1 MFIFRCWLKQENK
14 RERLMKDSSSNSN
27 ILTIKQRKFLGFV
40 ACFGGALILGCLFA
54 AVILILNRAF
64 DLFGGVIWSLAVSG
78 MLAILLRPVVSF
90 FEERVKLGRFSSIL
104 LLYALVIISAGSATW
119 LLGGKVIYQ
128 TKEFLG
134 TAADWPDKLEEKA
147 KVSLP
152 PETWESI
159 SGHVDAFKDYW
170 KEIIGEENTP
180 ILILPD
186 QQQDVYDTL
195 NVELRET
202 FRELDP
208 DERTAFFMSEGRP
221 EQIQYLERKSTEMHN
236 RAMEAM
242 EKQGEEIA
250 EKSAAVIKSAWSGLL
265 GFFAKIT
272 YLAVIPIYLFYFLSS
287 NRNLID
293 ELEKEISFLSE
304 SVKKDVVFLIR
315 EFVSILVSFFRGQLL
330 IGLLMGVG
338 YAIGFSISG
347 LKFGI
352 TLGLLFGLLNIVP
365 YLGSIVGI
373 VTAIL
378 VAYLQPGGIAENG
391 EWSVLLGCG
400 VSFVVIQIVESYYL
414 TPKIMGQ
421 QTGLHPVV
429 VMVSIFF
436 WGTALGGIL
445 GMIFGIPLTAF
456 IIVAWRLLCRKYFNR
471 CSA

>member
-1 MFIFRCWLKQENK
+1 
-14 RERLMKDSSSNSN
+14 MKDSTSSPH
-27 ILTIKQRKFLGFV
+27 ILSERQRKFLGFV
-40 ACFGGALILGCLFA
+40 ACFAGALLLGCLFA

-64 DLFGGVIWSLAVSG
+64 DLFGGVIWSLAISG
-78 MLAILLRPVVSF
+78 MLAILLRPIVAF
-90 FEERVKLGRFSSIL
+90 FEEKVKFGRFSSIL
-104 LLYALVIISAGSATW
+104 LLYALVILTAGSATW
-119 LLGGKVIYQ
+119 LLGGKVIHQ

-134 TAADWPDKLEEKA
+134 TAADWPEQLEEKA
-147 KVSLP
+147 KQSLP

-159 SGHVDAFKDYW
+159 SGQVDAFKEYW
-170 KEIIGEENTP
+170 KEILGEEN
-180 ILILPD
+180 IQVLALSSE
-186 QQQDVYDTL
+186 QQEVYDTL
-195 NVELRET
+195 DVNQRET
-202 FRELDP
+202 FRALDP
-208 DERTAFFMSEGRP
+208 DERNALFAIEDKS
-221 EQIQYLERKSTEMHN
+221 EQIEYLERKATEIHN

-242 EKQGEEIA
+242 EKQGGDIA

-265 GFFAKIT
+265 GFFAQMT

-293 ELEKEISFLSE
+293 DLEKELSFLSD
-304 SVKKDVVFLIR
+304 SVKEDVIFLIR

-373 VTAIL
+373 VTALL
-378 VAYLQPGGIAENG
+378 VSYLQPGGIAESG
-391 EWSVLLGCG
+391 EWNVLIGCG
-400 VSFVVIQIVESYYL
+400 ISFVIVQVIESYYL

-456 IIVAWRLLCRKYFNR
+456 IIIAWRLLCRKYFHR
-471 CSA
+471 AAC

>member
-1 MFIFRCWLKQENK
+1 
-14 RERLMKDSSSNSN
+14 MKDSSSNSN

-40 ACFGGALILGCLFA
+40 ACFAGALILGCLFS
-54 AVILILNRAF
+54 VIILILNRAF
-64 DLFGGVIWSLAVSG
+64 DLFGGVIWSLAISG
-78 MLAILLRPVVSF
+78 MLAILLRPIVSF
-90 FEERVKLGRFSSIL
+90 FEERVKLGRLSSIL
-104 LLYALVIISAGSATW
+104 LLYALVIITAGSATW

-134 TAADWPDKLEEKA
+134 TAADWPDQLEQKA

-159 SGHVDAFKDYW
+159 SGQVDAFKDYW
-170 KEIIGEENTP
+170 KEIIGEEKTP
-180 ILILPD
+180 ILSLPD
-186 QQQDVYDTL
+186 DQQAVYDTL
-195 NVELRET
+195 NVEERET
-202 FRELDP
+202 FRALDS
-208 DERTAFFMSEGRP
+208 DERSALFLIEERA
-221 EQIQYLERKSTEMHN
+221 EQVHYLERKSTEMHN

-250 EKSAAVIKSAWSGLL
+250 EKSAAVFKTAWTGLL
-265 GFFAKIT
+265 GFFAKMT
-272 YLAVIPIYLFYFLSS
+272 YLAVIPISLFYFLSS

-304 SVKKDVVFLIR
+304 SVKEDVVFLIR

-373 VTAIL
+373 VIALL
-378 VAYLQPGGIAENG
+378 VAYLQPGGIAESG

-400 VSFVVIQIVESYYL
+400 VSFVVIQVIESYYL

-471 CSA
+471 CSV

>member
-1 MFIFRCWLKQENK
+1 
-14 RERLMKDSSSNSN
+14 MKDSSSASP
-27 ILTIKQRKFLGFV
+27 ILSDRQRKFLGFV
-40 ACFGGALILGCLFA
+40 ACFAGALLLGCLLA
-54 AVILILNRAF
+54 SVILILNRAF
-64 DLFGGVIWSLAVSG
+64 DLFGGVIWSLAISG
-78 MLAILLRPVVSF
+78 MLAILLRPIVTF
-90 FEERVKLGRFSSIL
+90 LEEKMKLGRFFSIL
-104 LLYALVIISAGSATW
+104 LLYILVITSAGSATW
-119 LLGGKVIYQ
+119 LLGGKIIFQ

-134 TAADWPDKLEEKA
+134 TAADWPDQLEEKA
-147 KVSLP
+147 KDSLP

-159 SGHVDAFKDYW
+159 SGQVESFKEYW
-170 KEIIGEENTP
+170 KGIVGVETNSILVLPAPKQEI
-180 ILILPD
+180 
-186 QQQDVYDTL
+186 YDTL
-195 NVELRET
+195 GTDQRET
-202 FRELDP
+202 FRLLDS
-208 DERTAFFMSEGRP
+208 EEKHVFFAIEEKI
-221 EQIQYLERKSTEMHN
+221 EQIEYLDRKASEIHN

-242 EKQGEEIA
+242 EKQGGELA
-250 EKSAAVIKSAWSGLL
+250 EKSAAVIQSAWSGLL
-265 GFFAKIT
+265 GFFAQMT

-287 NRNLID
+287 NRNVID
-293 ELEKEISFLSE
+293 ELDREISFLSD
-304 SVKKDVVFLIR
+304 SVREDVLFLIR
-315 EFVSILVSFFRGQLL
+315 EFVSILVSFFRGQLM

-373 VTAIL
+373 FTALL
-378 VAYLQPGGIAENG
+378 VAYLQPGGIAETG
-391 EWSVLLGCG
+391 EWNVLIGCG
-400 VSFVVIQIVESYYL
+400 ISFVIVQVIESYYL

-471 CSA
+471 SFC

>member
-1 MFIFRCWLKQENK
+1 
-14 RERLMKDSSSNSN
+14 MKDSSSASP
-27 ILTIKQRKFLGFV
+27 ILSDRQRKFLGFV
-40 ACFGGALILGCLFA
+40 ACFAGALLLGSLLA
-54 AVILILNRAF
+54 SVILILNRAF
-64 DLFGGVIWSLAVSG
+64 DLFGGVIWSLAISG
-78 MLAILLRPVVSF
+78 MLAILLRPIVTF
-90 FEERVKLGRFSSIL
+90 LEEKIKLGRFSSIL
-104 LLYALVIISAGSATW
+104 LLYILVITSAGSATW
-119 LLGGKVIYQ
+119 LLGGKIIFQ

-134 TAADWPDKLEEKA
+134 TAADWPDQLEEKA
-147 KVSLP
+147 KDSLP

-159 SGHVDAFKDYW
+159 SGQVESFKEYW
-170 KEIIGEENTP
+170 KGIVGEETNS
-180 ILILPD
+180 ILVLPPPE
-186 QQQDVYDTL
+186 QEIYDTL
-195 NVELRET
+195 GTDQRET
-202 FRELDP
+202 FRLLDS
-208 DERTAFFMSEGRP
+208 EEKHVFFAIEEKV
-221 EQIQYLERKSTEMHN
+221 EQIEYLDRKASEIHN
-236 RAMEAM
+236 RAMETM
-242 EKQGEEIA
+242 EKQGGEIA
-250 EKSAAVIKSAWSGLL
+250 EKSAAVIQSAWSGLL
-265 GFFAKIT
+265 GFFAQMT

-293 ELEKEISFLSE
+293 ELDRELSFLSD
-304 SVKKDVVFLIR
+304 SVREDVLFLIR
-315 EFVSILVSFFRGQLL
+315 EFVSILVSFFRGQLM

-373 VTAIL
+373 ITALL
-378 VAYLQPGGIAENG
+378 VAYLQPGGIAETG
-391 EWSVLLGCG
+391 EWNVLIGCG
-400 VSFVVIQIVESYYL
+400 ISFVIVQVIESYYL

-471 CSA
+471 SFC

>member
-1 MFIFRCWLKQENK
+1 
-14 RERLMKDSSSNSN
+14 MKDSSSASP
-27 ILTIKQRKFLGFV
+27 ILSDRQRKFLGFV
-40 ACFGGALILGCLFA
+40 ACFAGALLLGCLLA
-54 AVILILNRAF
+54 SVILILNRAF
-64 DLFGGVIWSLAVSG
+64 DLFGGVIWSLAISG
-78 MLAILLRPVVSF
+78 MLAILLRPIVTF
-90 FEERVKLGRFSSIL
+90 LEEKMKLGRFFSIL
-104 LLYALVIISAGSATW
+104 LLYILVITSAGSATW
-119 LLGGKVIYQ
+119 LLGGKIIFQ

-134 TAADWPDKLEEKA
+134 TAADWPVQLEEKA
-147 KVSLP
+147 KDSLP

-159 SGHVDAFKDYW
+159 SGQVESFKEYW
-170 KEIIGEENTP
+170 KGIVGVETNSILVLPAPKQEI
-180 ILILPD
+180 
-186 QQQDVYDTL
+186 YDTL
-195 NVELRET
+195 GTDQRET
-202 FRELDP
+202 FRLLDS
-208 DERTAFFMSEGRP
+208 EEKHVFFAIEEKI
-221 EQIQYLERKSTEMHN
+221 EQIEYLDRKASEIHN

-242 EKQGEEIA
+242 EKQGGELA
-250 EKSAAVIKSAWSGLL
+250 EKSAAVIQSAWSGLL
-265 GFFAKIT
+265 GFFAQMT

-287 NRNLID
+287 NRNVID
-293 ELEKEISFLSE
+293 ELDREISFLSD
-304 SVKKDVVFLIR
+304 SVREDVLFLIR
-315 EFVSILVSFFRGQLL
+315 EFVSILVSFFRGQLM

-373 VTAIL
+373 FTALL
-378 VAYLQPGGIAENG
+378 VAYLQPGGIAETG
-391 EWSVLLGCG
+391 EWNVLIGCG
-400 VSFVVIQIVESYYL
+400 ISFVIVQVIESYYL

-471 CSA
+471 SFC

>member
-1 MFIFRCWLKQENK
+1 
-14 RERLMKDSSSNSN
+14 MKDSTSSPP
-27 ILTIKQRKFLGFV
+27 ILSERQRKFLGFV
-40 ACFGGALILGCLFA
+40 ACFAGALLLGCLFS

-64 DLFGGVIWSLAVSG
+64 DLFGGVIWSLAISG
-78 MLAILLRPVVSF
+78 MLAILLKPIVAF
-90 FEERVKLGRFSSIL
+90 FEEKVKFSRFSSIL
-104 LLYALVIISAGSATW
+104 LLYALVIITAGSATW
-119 LLGGKVIYQ
+119 LLGGKVIHQ

-134 TAADWPDKLEEKA
+134 TAADWPEQLEEKA
-147 KVSLP
+147 KQSLP

-159 SGHVDAFKDYW
+159 SGQVDAFKEYW
-170 KEIIGEENTP
+170 KEILGEENIQVLALP
-180 ILILPD
+180 PEQQEFYDIL
-186 QQQDVYDTL
+186 DV
-195 NVELRET
+195 NQRET
-202 FRELDP
+202 FRALDS
-208 DERTAFFMSEGRP
+208 DERNALFAIEDER
-221 EQIQYLERKSTEMHN
+221 EQIEYLERKATEIHN

-242 EKQGEEIA
+242 EKQGGDIA

-265 GFFAKIT
+265 GFFAQMT

-293 ELEKEISFLSE
+293 DLEKELSFLSD
-304 SVKKDVVFLIR
+304 SVKEDIIFLIR

-373 VTAIL
+373 VTALL
-378 VAYLQPGGIAENG
+378 VSYLQPGGIAESG
-391 EWSVLLGCG
+391 EWNVLMGCG
-400 VSFVVIQIVESYYL
+400 ISFVIVQVIESYYL

-456 IIVAWRLLCRKYFNR
+456 IIIAWRLLCRKYFHR
-471 CSA
+471 AAC

>member
-1 MFIFRCWLKQENK
+1 
-14 RERLMKDSSSNSN
+14 MKDSSSASP
-27 ILTIKQRKFLGFV
+27 ILSDRQRKFLGFV
-40 ACFGGALILGCLFA
+40 ACFAGALLLGCLLA
-54 AVILILNRAF
+54 SVILILNRAF
-64 DLFGGVIWSLAVSG
+64 DLFGGVIWSLAISG
-78 MLAILLRPVVSF
+78 MLAILLRPIVTF
-90 FEERVKLGRFSSIL
+90 LEEKIKLGRFSSIL
-104 LLYALVIISAGSATW
+104 LLYILVITSAGSATW
-119 LLGGKVIYQ
+119 LLGGKIIFQ

-134 TAADWPDKLEEKA
+134 TAADWPDQLEEKA
-147 KVSLP
+147 KDSLP

-159 SGHVDAFKDYW
+159 SGQVESFKEYW
-170 KEIIGEENTP
+170 KGIVGEETNS
-180 ILILPD
+180 ILVLPPAE
-186 QQQDVYDTL
+186 QEIYDTL
-195 NVELRET
+195 GTDQRET
-202 FRELDP
+202 FRLLDS
-208 DERTAFFMSEGRP
+208 EEKHVFFAIEEKV
-221 EQIQYLERKSTEMHN
+221 EQIEYLDRKASEIHN
-236 RAMEAM
+236 RAMETM
-242 EKQGEEIA
+242 EKQGGEIA
-250 EKSAAVIKSAWSGLL
+250 EKSAAVIQSAWSGLL
-265 GFFAKIT
+265 GFFAQMT

-293 ELEKEISFLSE
+293 ELDRELSFLSD
-304 SVKKDVVFLIR
+304 SVREDVLFLIR
-315 EFVSILVSFFRGQLL
+315 EFVSILVSFFRGQLM

-373 VTAIL
+373 ITALL
-378 VAYLQPGGIAENG
+378 VAYLQPEGIAETG
-391 EWSVLLGCG
+391 EWNVLIGCG
-400 VSFVVIQIVESYYL
+400 ISFVIVQVIESYYL

-471 CSA
+471 SFC

>member
-1 MFIFRCWLKQENK
+1 
-14 RERLMKDSSSNSN
+14 MKDSSSASP
-27 ILTIKQRKFLGFV
+27 ILSDRQRKFLGFV
-40 ACFGGALILGCLFA
+40 ACFAGALLLGCLLA
-54 AVILILNRAF
+54 SVILILNRAF
-64 DLFGGVIWSLAVSG
+64 DLFGGVIWSLAISG
-78 MLAILLRPVVSF
+78 MLAILLRPIVTF
-90 FEERVKLGRFSSIL
+90 LEEKIKLGRFSSIL
-104 LLYALVIISAGSATW
+104 LLYILVITSAGSATW
-119 LLGGKVIYQ
+119 LLGGKIIFQ

-134 TAADWPDKLEEKA
+134 TAADWPDQLEEKA
-147 KVSLP
+147 KDSLP

-159 SGHVDAFKDYW
+159 SGQVESFKEYW
-170 KEIIGEENTP
+170 KGIVGEETNS
-180 ILILPD
+180 ILVLPPPE
-186 QQQDVYDTL
+186 QEIYDTL
-195 NVELRET
+195 GTDQRET
-202 FRELDP
+202 FRLLDS
-208 DERTAFFMSEGRP
+208 EEKHVFFAIEEKV
-221 EQIQYLERKSTEMHN
+221 EQIEYLDRKASEIHN
-236 RAMEAM
+236 RAVETMD
-242 EKQGEEIA
+242 KQGGEIA
-250 EKSAAVIKSAWSGLL
+250 EKSAAVIQSAWSGLL
-265 GFFAKIT
+265 GFFAQMT

-293 ELEKEISFLSE
+293 ELDRELSFLSD
-304 SVKKDVVFLIR
+304 SVREDVLFLIR
-315 EFVSILVSFFRGQLL
+315 EFVSILVSFFRGQLM

-373 VTAIL
+373 ITALL
-378 VAYLQPGGIAENG
+378 VAYLQPEGIAETG
-391 EWSVLLGCG
+391 EWNVLIGCG
-400 VSFVVIQIVESYYL
+400 ISFVIVQVIESYYL

-471 CSA
+471 SFC